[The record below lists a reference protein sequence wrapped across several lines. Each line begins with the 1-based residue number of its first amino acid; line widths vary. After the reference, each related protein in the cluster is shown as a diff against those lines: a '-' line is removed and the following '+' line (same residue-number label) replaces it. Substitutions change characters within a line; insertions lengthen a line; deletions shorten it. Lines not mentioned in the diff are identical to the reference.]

1 MCSSDLELT
10 AIVEHADA
18 TEAQRAIA
26 LCNGGLMAFDG
37 RNALAILDRIGNA
50 NRKGEFYLTDAVTI
64 ARTMKLRAVALE
76 VAEDEVSGINT
87 KAQLAEAEA
96 VLQQRLRQAAL
107 DAGVTMV
114 APDTVH
120 LCADTKFGKDV
131 TVEPYVVIGTGVTVE
146 DGATIRSFSHL
157 QGAHVGRNAIVGP
170 YARLRP
176 GAKLEADVHV
186 GNFVEIKEA
195 LIEQGAKANHLTYI
209 GDARVGAG
217 ANVGAGTITCN
228 YDGAAKHRTDIGKG
242 AFIGSNSSLV
252 APVTIGDGAYV
263 GSGSV
268 ITADVPPGALAIGR
282 ARQTVKEGWA
292 ARLRDLKS
300 LVKKKA

>member
-1 MCSSDLELT
+1 M
-10 AIVEHADA
+10 
-18 TEAQRAIA
+18 
-26 LCNGGLMAFDG
+26 
-37 RNALAILDRIGNA
+37 
-50 NRKGEFYLTDAVTI
+50 
-64 ARTMKLRAVALE
+64 
-76 VAEDEVSGINT
+76 
-87 KAQLAEAEA
+87 
-96 VLQQRLRQAAL
+96 
-107 DAGVTMV
+107 
-114 APDTVH
+114 H

-176 GAKLEADVHV
+176 GAKLEADVHI
-186 GNFVEIKEA
+186 GNFVEMKEA

-268 ITADVPPGALAIGR
+268 ITADVPAGALAIGR